1 MKLRMG
7 DKFRMIKMNDFTIV
21 KDKKVSKIYIDAKGR
36 DYEGLSLVAESFAND
51 INLVAGTV
59 PMVTTDISILDST
72 IIVAG
77 SIGNNDLIDAL
88 ISEGKIDISNIKDK
102 WECYKICIVDRPV
115 PGVDRAMVIVGSDK
129 RGTIYGIYHIS
140 ELIGVSP
147 WVYWGDVMPEKKS
160 VLDIPADKLN
170 FTSKEPSVKYRGIFL
185 NDEWPSLGTWTTNKF
200 GDFNEDL
207 YVKVFELLLR
217 LKGNFLWPA
226 MWSAIFSENG
236 KSSGIANAKLADA
249 YGIVIST
256 SHHEPMFRAG
266 EEWQKHYKNYGT
278 SNEWNFANNK
288 EAITKFW
295 EDGVKRNKDYQNVIT
310 LGMRGERDSSLG
322 GGLQENIDLLK
333 SIITTQKELLKK
345 YGLDNAPQVLTI
357 YKEVEEFWYGT
368 ETVEGLKNWYVL
380 DDVIIM
386 LAEDNF
392 GNMRTLPTLS
402 ERDRK
407 AGWGMYYHFD
417 YHGGPISYEWVN
429 TVPLEKVWEQMT
441 MAYEYGI
448 HNIWIVNV
456 GDLKPMEFPISYF
469 LNLAYDFETWGRN
482 GLNKTGEFTRKW
494 AKQQFGS
501 VADSE
506 TLNGIANVL
515 SGYTRMNGIRKPET
529 LTSETFSTTYY
540 NEAQRVLAKAI
551 SLENDAIRYYNQIP
565 ENYRDTYYQLVYY
578 PTVASI
584 NVLKMQIYAGLNKK
598 YFNLKSVLA
607 NRYATLVK
615 DTIKADEQMQSY
627 YNDTMSGGK
636 WQGIMSSAHI
646 GYVNWDST
654 GWHYPEV
661 NYIYPSASAYMI
673 VDIEGDEKG
682 YSSGTAVLP
691 AFSNL
696 VRETY
701 RITISNRGTDTF
713 DFNIETSGDW
723 INVDILNYN
732 ITDGETIRVS
742 VDWDKVIKNTS
753 GVIKITGAGQTV
765 NVDINAKVMDAD
777 SLPKM
782 TFVETNNVV
791 SIEAEHTFNRVG
803 KCGVEWNVIENYGRT
818 LSSLKMFPITVS
830 FKKAADAPYLEYMIY
845 LEQQGEFTLTAY
857 FVPTNNLSRES
868 RLKYGVS
875 FDDGAHVVV
884 DTLPDNFAAGN
895 HDNEAWCKGVL
906 ENIHT
911 STTIHRLEKGNHV
924 LRIYGLDAGLV
935 LQKLVLSKE
944 MLPYSYLGPVES
956 YYKK

>member
-1 MKLRMG
+1 
-7 DKFRMIKMNDFTIV
+7 MIKMDDFTIV
-21 KDKKVSKIYIDAKGR
+21 KDKKAAKIYVDAKGR
-36 DYEGLSLVAESFAND
+36 DYDGLSLVAQSFAND
-51 INLVAGTV
+51 INLVVDTV
-59 PMVTTDISILDST
+59 PMVTTDISLLDGT
-72 IIVAG
+72 IIVVG
-77 SIGNNDLIDAL
+77 SIGNNDLIDRL
-88 ISEGKIDISNIKDK
+88 ICEGKIDVSPIKDK
-102 WECYKICIVDRPV
+102 WECYRICVVERPV

-147 WVYWGDVMPEKKS
+147 WVYWADVLPAKKF
-160 VLDIPADKLN
+160 VLDIPEDKLN

-236 KSSGIANAKLADA
+236 KSSSIANAKLADA
-249 YGIVIST
+249 YGIVMST

-266 EEWQKHYKNYGT
+266 EEWQKHYKRYGT

-288 EAITKFW
+288 DAITKFW

-310 LGMRGERDSSLG
+310 LGMRGERDSSLD

-345 YGLDNAPQVLTI
+345 YSLDNAPQVLTI

-368 ETVEGLKNWYVL
+368 ETVEGLKNWNVL

-392 GNMRTLPTLS
+392 GNMRTLPTPAD
-402 ERDRK
+402 RDRK

-448 HNIWIVNV
+448 QDIWIVNV

-469 LNLAYDFETWGRN
+469 LNLAYDFEMWGRN
-482 GLNKTGEFTRKW
+482 GLNKTGEFTKKW
-494 AKQQFGS
+494 VKQQFCG
-501 VADSE
+501 VTNNE
-506 TLNGIANVL
+506 TLQGIATVL
-515 SGYTRMNGIRKPET
+515 SRYTRINGIRKPET
-529 LTSETFSTTYY
+529 LTCETFSTTYY
-540 NEAQRVLAKAI
+540 NEAQRVLAQAI
-551 SLENDAIRYYNQIP
+551 SLENDAKKYYSKMP
-565 ENYRDTYYQLVYY
+565 EHFKDTYYQLIYY
-578 PTVASI
+578 PAVASA
-584 NVLKMQIYAGLNKK
+584 NVVKMQIYAGLNKK
-598 YFNLKSVLA
+598 YYHIKSVLA
-607 NRYATLVK
+607 NKYAALVEE
-615 DTIKADEQMQSY
+615 TITADKQMQSY

-636 WQGIMSSAHI
+636 WQGIMGSAHI
-646 GYVNWDST
+646 GYINWDST

-661 NYIYPSASAYMI
+661 NCIIPSAVAHMI
-673 VDIEGDEKG
+673 VDIEGNEKG
-682 YSSGTAVLP
+682 YSSGTAIFP
-691 AFSNL
+691 AFTNL
-696 VRETY
+696 MKETY
-701 RITISNRGTDTF
+701 RVTISNGGTDKF
-713 DFNIETSGDW
+713 NFNIETSGDW
-723 INVDILNYN
+723 VKANLVKGS
-732 ITDGETIRVS
+732 ITDGETIQVS
-742 VDWDKVIKNTS
+742 VDWDKVAKTTR
-753 GVIKITGAGQTV
+753 GFIKISGAGQTV
-765 NVDINAKVMDAD
+765 SVNINAKVIDVG
-777 SLPKM
+777 SLPQM

-791 SIEAEHTFNRVG
+791 SIEAEHTSNRVA
-803 KCGVEWNVIENYGRT
+803 KSDVEWKVIENYGRT
-818 LSSLKMFPITVS
+818 LSSAKMFPITVS
-830 FKKAADAPYLEYMIY
+830 FEKTEDAPYLEYMIY
-845 LEQQGEFTLTAY
+845 LEQEGEFVLTA
-857 FVPTNNLSRES
+857 FFAPTNNLSKES

-875 FDDGAHVVV
+875 FDDSAPVVV
-884 DTLPDNFAAGN
+884 DTLPDDFAAGN
-895 HDNEAWCKGVL
+895 HDNEAWCKGVM

-911 STTIHRLEKGNHV
+911 TTTTHRLGKGIHI

-935 LQKLVLSKE
+935 LQKLVLSNGI
-944 MLPYSYLGPVES
+944 LPYSYLGPEES